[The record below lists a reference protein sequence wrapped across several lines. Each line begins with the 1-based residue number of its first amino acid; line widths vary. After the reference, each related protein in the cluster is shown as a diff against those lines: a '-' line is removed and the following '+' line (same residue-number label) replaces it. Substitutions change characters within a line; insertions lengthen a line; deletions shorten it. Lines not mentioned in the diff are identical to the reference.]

1 MEKVHLMGSDKLMN
15 EWKMIRDNRRY
26 GTEDQ
31 PHLNSSHNHPKNAEV
46 SYIFQQNM

>member
-1 MEKVHLMGSDKLMN
+1 MEKVRLMGSDKLIN
-15 EWKMIRDNRRY
+15 ECNIIRDNRRY

-46 SYIFQQNM
+46 SYIFQHDM